1 MILRP
6 YADRGLLVD
15 LPSRAG
21 RRALLQALD
30 GRADLEVVAGE
41 HSVLVL
47 APPGRRA
54 TVAEELRAL
63 DLTQPVAADGAR
75 EHTIAVTY
83 DGADLA
89 VVAAVWGCSSEAV
102 ADRHGSI
109 SWTVEFL
116 GFTPGFGYL
125 VTDQDLPQMPR
136 RDSPR
141 TRIPAGSVAL
151 AAHYC
156 GVYPQATPGGWQ
168 LIGHTDVTLFDPG
181 ADEPALLHPGDT
193 VRFSP
198 SWP

>member
-1 MILRP
+1 MIIRP

-41 HSVLVL
+41 QSVLVI

-54 TVAEELRAL
+54 TVADELRAL
-63 DLTQPVAADGAR
+63 DLSRPVAASATT
-75 EHTIAVTY
+75 EHTIPVTY
-83 DGADLA
+83 DGDDLA
-89 VVAAVWGCSSEAV
+89 VVADIWSCSPDGV
-102 ADRHGSI
+102 ADRHAAI

-125 VTDQDLPQMPR
+125 VTDEALPQMPR
-136 RDSPR
+136 RESPR
-141 TRIPAGSVAL
+141 TRIPPGSVAL

-156 GVYPQATPGGWQ
+156 GIYPQATPGGWQ
-168 LIGHTDVTLFDPG
+168 LIGRTDVTLFDPTA
-181 ADEPALLHPGDT
+181 ADPVLLHPGDT
-193 VRFSP
+193 VRFTSA
-198 SWP
+198 